1 MTRTKSKLKTGT
13 TPMMAQYLAIRK
25 DVGEALLFF
34 RMGDFYELFFDDAIK
49 ASKALDITL
58 TKRGQHLGKDI
69 AMCGVPVVAAD
80 GYLMRLIEK
89 GFKVAVCEQ
98 TESPV
103 EAKKRGAKSV
113 VRREVVRL
121 VTPGTLTEDVLL
133 DAKSANRLVA
143 INSTASGD
151 HALAWADVS
160 TGEFST
166 MEFTGDTAQSQ
177 MFEALIALNPK
188 EIITANNIGF
198 SEFLDDRGVSV
209 SRQESSI
216 FRVNKQSEQHL
227 ANGFAVTSL
236 AGFGNFG
243 RAELGAMIGL
253 YSYIELTQAGSVPK
267 LNPPSR
273 QRADK
278 HLAIDPA
285 TRSSLEI
292 TRSIKNTKKGS
303 LLDAVDRTVS
313 AAGARVLVDRL
324 ERPSTDIQ
332 QINNWLDSISWLIDE
347 TDIYQKIRGQLKEL
361 PDLSRSF
368 IRLSLGRGGPRDL
381 AGIAKAAKSGEII
394 NANIVD
400 DAKRNLPDELD
411 KCLSDVS
418 LISHPE
424 LSCLVEDISKAFVE
438 TPPINGRDG
447 GFITNGWSAKLDGQR
462 ELRDN
467 SRRRIAAL
475 QGRYA
480 DKTAV
485 ASLKI
490 KHNNVLGY
498 FVEVTPRHAQ
508 ALMEE
513 PLNEEFRHRQTLGSA
528 VRFSTDELSELETQ
542 ILSAGERV
550 LALEKEIYNEFLD
563 RLLSQEQ
570 KIKAIA
576 GGMAALDV
584 FQSGANWALSEKGV
598 RPKPGNHTDF
608 EVIAARHPVVEQA
621 LNKDGQQTFTPND
634 CLLDEAHEVSAKL
647 LFVTGPNMSGKS
659 TWLRQNALL
668 VIMMQAGLFVPAKK
682 ASIGLVDR
690 LFSRVG
696 ASDDLS
702 QGRST
707 FMVEMTETAAILNQ
721 ATNKS
726 FVILDEIGRGTATWD
741 GLALA
746 WATAEHLQGVNR
758 SRALFATHYHELT
771 ALASR
776 LPGIGNVCLKAKE
789 WEGDLVFLHTVVTGA
804 ADRSYGIQVAKLAG
818 MPTIALERAQQV
830 LSELETSNDKS
841 ALADDLPLFAPRAQT
856 KTNLETSKVT
866 DRINKAQVDDMSP
879 REALE
884 FVYQLR
890 DLAKKPK
897 S

>member
-1 MTRTKSKLKTGT
+1 
-13 TPMMAQYLAIRK
+13 MMAQYLGIRK
-25 DVGEALLFF
+25 DLGEALLFF
-34 RMGDFYELFFDDAIK
+34 RMGDFYELFFEDAIK

-98 TESPV
+98 TESPA
-103 EAKKRGAKSV
+103 EAKSRGPKSV

-166 MEFTGDTAQSQ
+166 MEFTGETSQNQ

-188 EIITANNIGF
+188 EIITANDIGF
-198 SEFLDDRGVSV
+198 TEFLADRDIVV
-209 SRQESSI
+209 TMRESSA
-216 FRVNKQSEQHL
+216 FRVNKQSAQHL

-236 AGFGNFG
+236 SGFGNFG

-273 QRADK
+273 QQADK

-292 TRSIKNTKKGS
+292 TRSTKNTKKGS
-303 LLDAVDRTVS
+303 LLAAVDRTVS
-313 AAGARVLVDRL
+313 AAGARVLADRL
-324 ERPSTDIQ
+324 ERPSTDLQ
-332 QINNWLDSISWLIDE
+332 QINNWLDSISWLVKEID
-347 TDIYQKIRGQLKEL
+347 IGQKIREQLKEL

-368 IRLSLGRGGPRDL
+368 TRLSLGRGGPRDL
-381 AGIAKAAKSGEII
+381 AGIANAAKSGELI

-400 DAKRNLPDELD
+400 VAKRNLPDELEQ
-411 KCLSDVS
+411 CLNDIS
-418 LISHPE
+418 LIAHPQ
-424 LSCLVEDISKAFVE
+424 LASLVEDISKAFIE

-447 GFITNGWSAKLDGQR
+447 GFITNGWSAKLDEQR

-467 SRRRIAAL
+467 SKRRIAAL
-475 QGRYA
+475 QARYA
-480 DKTAV
+480 DKAAV

-508 ALMEE
+508 VFMEE
-513 PLNEEFRHRQTLGSA
+513 PLQEEFRHRQTLGSA

-550 LALEKEIYNEFLD
+550 LALEKEIYSQFLT
-563 RLLSQEQ
+563 RLLAQEQ
-570 KIKAIA
+570 KIKTIA
-576 GGMAALDV
+576 NGVAALDV
-584 FQSGANWALSEKGV
+584 FQSGANWALSEQGV
-598 RPKPGNHTDF
+598 RPKPGSHTDF

-634 CLLDEAHEVSAKL
+634 CLLGDPHEVSARL

-668 VIMMQAGLFVPAKK
+668 VILMQAGLFVPAKK

-721 ATNKS
+721 ATEKS

-746 WATAEHLQGVNR
+746 WATAEHLQGINNC
-758 SRALFATHYHELT
+758 RALFATHYHELT

-776 LPGIGNVCLKAKE
+776 LPGIGNVCLKARE

-818 MPTIALERAQQV
+818 MPATAINRAKQV

-841 ALADDLPLFAPRAQT
+841 TLADELPLFAPRTQPE
-856 KTNLETSKVT
+856 TNPAISKVAA
-866 DRINKAQVDDMSP
+866 RLEAAQIDDMSP

-890 DLAKKPK
+890 DLAKQFQ